1 MYENIRLDEVYVQF
15 SWIWDVCVAWRMTTW
30 RPSFEERDCPCIEWR
45 VLTLLLITRMIIL
58 KFGEQCKYWWVVMLS
73 FRHMH
78 NIGDHW
84 YDCMFYTCAH
94 FYKIQIIFV
103 YWLACFHR
111 LVFSSE
117 LSGYQAKFE
126 KAMSWTK
133 HTYVVSSTCINQAH
147 CIINI
152 WWFTHFKP
160 YSWIWSKCVV
170 ITAQHQ
176 MGSSRKQMH
185 SIIIRFQRENF
196 SEIGN

>member
-1 MYENIRLDEVYVQF
+1 
-15 SWIWDVCVAWRMTTW
+15 MTTW

-45 VLTLLLITRMIIL
+45 MLTLLLITRMIIL

-94 FYKIQIIFV
+94 SYKIQIIFV
-103 YWLACFHR
+103 YWLACFNR

-133 HTYVVSSTCINQAH
+133 HTYVVSLTCINQAH

-160 YSWIWSKCVV
+160 YSWYVTVNMVKMCCNNSSTPDGIESDTNAFYHNQISK
-170 ITAQHQ
+170 
-176 MGSSRKQMH
+176 RKLQWNWKLNQFH
-185 SIIIRFQRENF
+185 S
-196 SEIGN
+196 